1 MRNELVIAVSIAAA
15 LAALPVTGMAQ
26 TSVSLNAAL
35 ADLDTTEAARVT
47 QTVDSR
53 AVTAVA
59 NSHLAFVAAAKPTAA
74 VADSTPMNH
83 MQLVLKR
90 SAKRAA
96 ALDALVTAQ
105 HDPTSKKFHQWITP
119 QQFGNRFGVSD
130 ADIAAVTSWLTSQG
144 FTVNGV
150 YANKMQIDFNGTAG
164 TVKRAFH
171 TQESRYTI
179 NNESHIANG
188 SDISVPTA
196 LKDVVTG
203 VAGLNDIHPKAQ
215 HVQEKLAQF
224 NASSQ
229 KFKVQEPATTTAGR
243 QLKSQVSPDAVT
255 FTDGSRGFSPSDLA
269 KMYGVDTLHTAGT
282 TGKGITIALV
292 EDESM
297 VPTDWDNFVSQFQLG
312 SYGGTF
318 AQTQPQATGFTNCI
332 DPNIAFP
339 GEDGLETVL
348 DAEWSTAIAPGAN
361 IVVAS
366 CDDSNSNNFFGGVFT
381 AATNLING
389 TSRPNVI
396 SASYG
401 YGEGFTDIASKTA
414 IDLMWAQADAEG
426 ISVFVSSGDS
436 GSNPSFNGSIING
449 VGLDAN
455 AFGTSPNV
463 TVVGGTDTADVL
475 DGTTKKYF
483 NSTFSADYGSAKS
496 YVPEIPWNESCG
508 NDVAAQ
514 SLGLANGL
522 AFCKQYLIYDPEGLY
537 ATSEAG
543 SGGPSSVNAKPVW
556 QRLVK
561 GAAKDQSRDVPDVS
575 LFAGSYGGYSWV
587 IICTDAYPCVPNF
600 TSPVY
605 LEGGTSLSSPMFAG
619 IQALI
624 DQGLSDKGLSPN
636 QGNAAPTLYV
646 LAAQEYGGP
655 TGASPDTLAKCN
667 ADNGT
672 KGTSKCVFHNVTRGG
687 ISTQCIQ
694 IQAFDQVTD
703 DCYFYGSLKNFEG
716 FYGPTQIGL
725 TSTKPNKYNA
735 NTVAYNAQP
744 GWSFAAG
751 LGSVNGSNLLDAWK
765 KFVNAPK

>member
-15 LAALPVTGMAQ
+15 LAALPVIGMAQ
-26 TSVSLNAAL
+26 TSASQNAAL
-35 ADLDTTEAARVT
+35 ADIDTSEAARVT

-53 AVTAVA
+53 AITAVG
-59 NSHLAFVAAAKPTAA
+59 NSHLAFIAAAKPTAA

-96 ALDALVTAQ
+96 ALDALVAAQ
-105 HDPTSKKFHQWITP
+105 HDPTSSKFRKWVTP
-119 QQFGNRFGVSD
+119 QEFGNRFGAND
-130 ADIAAVTSWLTSQG
+130 ADIAAITSWLTSQG
-144 FTVNGV
+144 FKVNGV

-171 TQESRYTI
+171 TQENHYTI
-179 NNESHIANG
+179 NNESHIANSG
-188 SDISVPTA
+188 DISVPTA

-203 VAGLNDIHPKAQ
+203 VAGLNDLRPKAQ
-215 HVQEKLAQF
+215 HVPQKLAQF
-224 NASSQ
+224 NASVQ
-229 KFKVQEPATTTAGR
+229 KFKVQEPVATNTR
-243 QLKSQVSPDAVT
+243 QLKSQASPDAVN
-255 FTDGSRGFSPSDLA
+255 FTDGSRGFAPSDLA
-269 KMYGVDTLHTAGT
+269 KMYGVDTLHAAGT

-297 VPTDWDNFVSQFQLG
+297 VPTDWNNFVTQFQLG

-318 AQTQPQATGFTNCI
+318 AQIQPQAAGFTNCI
-332 DPNIAFP
+332 DPAASFP
-339 GEDGLETVL
+339 GEDGIETVL
-348 DAEWSTAIAPGAN
+348 DAEWSTAMAPGAS
-361 IVVAS
+361 IEVAS
-366 CDDSNSNNFFGGVFT
+366 CDDSNGSNFFGGVFT

-401 YGEGFTDIASKTA
+401 YGEGFTDTASKTA
-414 IDLMWAQADAEG
+414 IDLMWAQADVEG
-426 ISVFVSSGDS
+426 ISVFISSGDS

-449 VGLDAN
+449 AGVDAN
-455 AFGTSPNV
+455 SFGTSPNV

-483 NSTFSADYGSAKS
+483 NSTFAADYGSAKS

-514 SLGLANGL
+514 SLGLASGL
-522 AFCKQYLIYDPEGLY
+522 AFCKQYLTYDPEGLY

-543 SGGPSSVNAKPVW
+543 SGGPSSVDAKPAW
-556 QRLVK
+556 QRQVK

-587 IICTDAYPCVPNF
+587 ILCTDAYPCVPNF

-605 LEGGTSLSSPMFAG
+605 LEGGTSLSAPMFAG

-636 QGNAAPTLYV
+636 QGNAAPTLYA
-646 LAAQEYGGP
+646 LAAQEYGGA
-655 TGASPDTLAKCN
+655 TGSSPATLDACN

-672 KGTSKCVFHNVTRGG
+672 KGTAKCVFHNVTRGG

-694 IQAFDQVTD
+694 LQGEATD
-703 DCYFYGSLKNFEG
+703 DCYFYGTIKNFEG
-716 FYGPTQIGL
+716 FFGPTQIGL

-744 GWSFAAG
+744 GWSFASG
-751 LGSVNGSNLLDAWK
+751 LGSVNGANLLTAWK